1 MAPTKETVMI
11 WALVVGLV
19 IGAIAKLLMPGKDPG
34 GIIVTML
41 LGVAGS
47 YVATFIGSQTGNYEA
62 NEPAGILASVI
73 GAVVLLVIYRMI
85 IGRKRLT
92 YR

>member
-1 MAPTKETVMI
+1 MI

-34 GIIVTML
+34 GIIVTLL

-47 YVATFIGSQTGNYEA
+47 YVASFIGQQTGNYEA
-62 NEPAGILASVI
+62 NEPAGIFASIV
-73 GAVVLLVIYRMI
+73 GAVILLAVYRMI
-85 IGRKRLT
+85 IGKKRLT